1 MVRKNQNNRTK
12 GKERTKGSARQR
24 RSHPDDPAGP
34 PFKAAAWDLGHCDPK
49 RCSGKRLIKLGL
61 VRELTIG
68 RKSGGVV
75 ISPSAKIVVSPA
87 DTPTL
92 RAHGAAVVEC
102 SWARLSE
109 VPFNKLGGKTER
121 LLPYLVAANSVNY
134 GKPWRLNCVEAL
146 AACFA
151 ICGEWEWAEQILE
164 PFTYGEAFLDINRE
178 LLEKYAA
185 CQDADG
191 VKTAEDEWMIQLE
204 REYAESR
211 AGEIGEKQGN
221 INRGDEV
228 RDEDKDEEGDA
239 AEYLRQKV
247 LQSKAFTNPQPASK
261 MQSRNDIKSGD
272 RSDDD
277 EYLVEDDGIFNA
289 IPVVEEEA
297 GPSIINTAAR
307 NPTCNSLSVTFSVHK
322 ISA

>member
-1 MVRKNQNNRTK
+1 
-12 GKERTKGSARQR
+12 
-24 RSHPDDPAGP
+24 
-34 PFKAAAWDLGHCDPK
+34 
-49 RCSGKRLIKLGL
+49 
-61 VRELTIG
+61 
-68 RKSGGVV
+68 
-75 ISPSAKIVVSPA
+75 
-87 DTPTL
+87 
-92 RAHGAAVVEC
+92 
-102 SWARLSE
+102 

-239 AEYLRQKV
+239 AVRNLDLPHGSDDDNDDEYQEYLRQKV